1 MKRRFWCCFN
11 QLSFGI
17 FLVSCAVQSHA
28 QSLWK
33 PELSRSM
40 IADKRA
46 GTIGDIITIVIQ
58 ENNSASKD
66 NSTQTSKKSSIDAAV
81 EAFLYS
87 PDASKLLTHNGKLP
101 AMKMAGNQ
109 DFAGAGKIANNEKV
123 TARIAAR
130 VVDVLPNKTLVI
142 EGTRQIAF
150 SGESQDAVLRGVI
163 RAEDISANNTIFSYN
178 IADATIRYISK
189 GTVTDNQRKGWF
201 TKIWE
206 KVTPF

>member
-1 MKRRFWCCFN
+1 MKRRFWCCFKKI
-11 QLSFGI
+11 LFAIALAG
-17 FLVSCAVQSHA
+17 VVQARS

-40 IADKRA
+40 VADKRA
-46 GTIGDIITIVIQ
+46 NAIGDIITIVIQ

-66 NSTQTSKKSSIDAAV
+66 NSTATSKKSSIDAAV

-87 PDASKLLTHNGKLP
+87 PGASKMLTHNGQLP

-109 DFAGAGKIANNEKV
+109 DFAGSGKISNNEKV

-130 VVDVLPNKTLVI
+130 VVDVLPNQNLVI

-150 SGESQDAVLRGVI
+150 SGENQDAVLRGVI
-163 RAEDISANNTIFSYN
+163 RREGIPRGN
-178 IADATIRYISK
+178 
-189 GTVTDNQRKGWF
+189 
-201 TKIWE
+201 
-206 KVTPF
+206 